1 MRKILYIVQK
11 EFRQIRRTR
20 AYFALIFVAPFG
32 MLLVMGSALTT
43 EVTHVPVAVLDQ
55 DHSPSSRAILDT
67 VLSTDTF
74 HFVGAALSEAQA
86 TTLLD
91 DGRAKMV
98 VVIPPHFEREL
109 KDGSVPQ
116 VQLLVDGVDGNSAG
130 VAVGYAAAMLGQLQL
145 RWARELAPH
154 LLAPTP
160 SLSGDPAAAGGP
172 GAAGLAL
179 PFAVASKPPHR
190 LTVVPR
196 MWYNPNLDS
205 KPNFVPGL
213 IGILLVMITTLVMA
227 VNIVREKEIGTLEQ
241 LLVTPLRGVQIIV
254 GKLIPFAILGFAQ
267 LTVGVV
273 AAGLVF
279 GIWMKGSF
287 LALYAMAGVFFLS
300 TLGLGLFVSTL
311 ARTQQQA
318 MFVAWFF
325 MIFTILLS
333 GFFVPIENMPPFIQ
347 AVTYINPLRYFILI
361 LREIYL
367 KGTGLR
373 DLWREALALAAIG
386 SAALVFASIRFQKRL
401 K

>member
-1 MRKILYIVQK
+1 
-11 EFRQIRRTR
+11 
-20 AYFALIFVAPFG
+20 
-32 MLLVMGSALTT
+32 
-43 EVTHVPVAVLDQ
+43 
-55 DHSPSSRAILDT
+55 
-67 VLSTDTF
+67 
-74 HFVGAALSEAQA
+74 
-86 TTLLD
+86 
-91 DGRAKMV
+91 
-98 VVIPPHFEREL
+98 
-109 KDGSVPQ
+109 
-116 VQLLVDGVDGNSAG
+116 
-130 VAVGYAAAMLGQLQL
+130 
-145 RWARELAPH
+145 
-154 LLAPTP
+154 
-160 SLSGDPAAAGGP
+160 
-172 GAAGLAL
+172 
-179 PFAVASKPPHR
+179 
-190 LTVVPR
+190 
-196 MWYNPNLDS
+196 
-205 KPNFVPGL
+205 
-213 IGILLVMITTLVMA
+213 MITTLVMA